1 MQNSHQHGI
10 GKEHPQSHLIQAGCG
25 LAFLIIW
32 LLDLI
37 LVQLPNDILISNLLI
52 IQILLF
58 LIFLILAVRFG
69 MTSHNRLFG
78 GVNQPSRLIS
88 DDVFAVVRHPMY
100 FGTLVLYLG
109 LIFLSLSVISVIPWI
124 ITFILYNKIAIFEEK
139 ELERIF
145 GNEYFEYQKE
155 VPRWIPNPSSLLKLF
170 FKSNTS

>member
-1 MQNSHQHGI
+1 LYNSHQHGI
-10 GKEHPQSHLIQAGCG
+10 GKEHPQSHLIQASCG
-25 LAFLIIW
+25 LVFFIVW

-37 LVQLPNDILISNLLI
+37 LIQIPNDILNNNLFI

-58 LIFLILAVRFG
+58 LIFLILAIKFG

-78 GVNQPSRLIS
+78 DINQPTRLIS

-100 FGTLVLYLG
+100 FSTLVVYLG
-109 LIFLSLSVISVIPWI
+109 FIFLSLSVISLIPWVI
-124 ITFILYNKIAIFEEK
+124 AFILYNKIAIFEEK

-155 VPRWIPNPSSLLKLF
+155 VPRWIPNPSSLLKLL
-170 FKSNTS
+170 FKGDI